1 MPVKVPHGD
10 EMRMVKR
17 GLFVGR
23 FQPFHK
29 GHLEAIKDALKEVDE
44 LVIVVGSAQYSHRI
58 DNPFTVGER
67 LVMIHNALK
76 EAKIPNER
84 CWIVPVPDVHVHMMW
99 VAEVLGYTPKFDVVY
114 ANEPLT
120 RRLFIEASFKVKPV
134 PFHQREVYS
143 ATEIRARMLKKKNWK
158 TLVPRSVAKYIE
170 EIDGIERLQDLS
182 KTDKI

>member
-1 MPVKVPHGD
+1 MAGGLGVV
-10 EMRMVKR
+10 RR

-29 GHLEAIKDALKEVDE
+29 GHLWAVERILKEVDE

-67 LVMIHNALK
+67 ITMIQNALE
-76 EAKIPNER
+76 EAEIPVSR
-84 CWIVPVPDVHVHMMW
+84 CWVIPVPDLGVHMLW
-99 VAEVLGYTPKFDVVY
+99 VAEVVGYTPKFDVVY

-120 RRLFIEASFKVKPV
+120 RRLFVEAGFKVKPV
-134 PFHQREVYS
+134 PLHQREVYD
-143 ATEIRARMLKKKNWK
+143 ATVIRERMLKGKNWK
-158 TLVPRSVAKYIE
+158 TLVPKSVARFIE
-170 EIDGIERLQDLS
+170 EIDGTQRLKDLS